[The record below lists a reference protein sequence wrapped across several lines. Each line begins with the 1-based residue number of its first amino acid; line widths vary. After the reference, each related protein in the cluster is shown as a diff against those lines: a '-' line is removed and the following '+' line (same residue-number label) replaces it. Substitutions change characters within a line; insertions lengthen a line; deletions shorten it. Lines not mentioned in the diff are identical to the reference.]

1 MKEFFCKKFFYGICV
16 LSGTII
22 GVGLFSLPYIAYMAG
37 IWIMLFYFMALGT
50 LVIVVHLL
58 FGEVS
63 LLTPDYLRMSGFVR
77 FHLGRFA
84 EKISLTSIILGLF
97 GANLAY
103 LIIGGKFLNILFGF
117 ENELA
122 GVLLY
127 FMAGSIL
134 IYFGIKAVSRVEF
147 WGLILFF
154 LILFVLFF
162 NAMPSFKIENLFLSV
177 PQKDFFLPYGPIL
190 FALWGAALIPEVEEM
205 LGKDKKVL
213 KKIIFIALLI
223 PFITYLSFT
232 LIVLGTTG
240 NNTSQEAI
248 EGLKS
253 VLGPKT
259 IILALFFGL
268 LTTFTSFISIGLT
281 LRKVFNYD
289 LKIKK
294 RTASAI
300 VCFVPLF
307 LFLIGFKSFIGVI
320 SFVGGITIGVD
331 GILIIL
337 MYQKI
342 KQKKVPLFTYPLI
355 LIFVLGIIY
364 QIIYFIK

>member
-1 MKEFFCKKFFYGICV
+1 MNKKFFCGICT
-16 LSGTII
+16 LAGTII
-22 GVGLFSLPYIAYMAG
+22 GVGLFSLPYIAYQSG
-37 IWIMLFYFMALGT
+37 IWTMLFYFFGLGAL
-50 LVIVVHLL
+50 IIIVHLM

-63 LLTPDYLRMSGFVR
+63 MATPDYLRFPGFAKL
-77 FHLGRFA
+77 HLGKTA
-84 EKISLTSIILGLF
+84 EKISLISIILGLF

-103 LIIGGKFLNILFGF
+103 LIIGGKFLNILLGTN
-117 ENELA
+117 NELI
-122 GVLLY
+122 GIFLY
-127 FMAGSIL
+127 FILGSIL
-134 IYFGIKAVSRVEF
+134 IYFGIRVISQVEF

-154 LILFVLFF
+154 IILFAIFF
-162 NAMPSFKIENLFLSV
+162 NVAPFLKIENIFLSN

-205 LGKDKKVL
+205 LGKNKKLL
-213 KKIIFIALLI
+213 KKIIFIAILI
-223 PFITYLSFT
+223 PFITYLFFT
-232 LIVLGTTG
+232 FMVLGVTG
-240 NNTSQEAI
+240 SNTSQEAI
-248 EGLKS
+248 EGLKNI
-253 VLGPKT
+253 LGSKT

-289 LKIKK
+289 LKINKK
-294 RTASAI
+294 IASAI
-300 VCFVPLF
+300 VCFTPLV
-307 LFLIGFKSFIGVI
+307 LFLIGFKSFISVI
-320 SFVGGITIGVD
+320 SFVGGITIGID

-364 QIIYFIK
+364 QIIYFLK